1 MTQFER
7 EYTAEINK
15 AFLIALAGLIPI
27 FALTAFIFD
36 TQLWVAL
43 GLAPFLL
50 VGPAAS
56 YFKKPDHPL
65 TSVLIAFTTMSFA
78 AILIHLAKGM
88 IEMHFSIFV
97 LLACLT
103 VFGSLPVIATAVA
116 TIAVHHLAFFF
127 FLPSSVFNYQAS
139 LGIVLLHATFVI
151 VEAIPVAWI
160 SMKVHRFIKAQGST
174 LNELSGVAK
183 SNTDSSI
190 ELKGLAETQLQI
202 ATEQST
208 SSQEVV
214 SSMTEMQ
221 SMIKQ
226 TSVKIDECIS
236 SAEKMQA
243 ITSLGKNAMED
254 MTVNVADIQ
263 SAAKNLVSLNELMG
277 DIRRQTDII
286 NEIVSK
292 TQILSFNAAIEAA
305 RAGQHGKGFAVVAQ
319 EVGKL
324 AELSGE
330 SSKGI
335 KNLLDTSEK
344 QVQSLVSGLNTLTA
358 KGAESA
364 QKSHGLFNEIYTHLT
379 GIVTSVQGIS
389 EANTEQEKGVSEVA
403 IALQQFKVITE
414 KTQRQST
421 QVEKTAKSLT
431 EQAQKLNNLV
441 ELTNQILNNAEV
453 PVVAEVAK
461 VIRADFKE
469 KKAVERDAGESN
481 VPRKANVAINEKFKQ
496 AK

>member
-7 EYTAEINK
+7 EYTAEINR
-15 AFLIALAGLIPI
+15 AFLLSLAGLIPI
-27 FALTAFIFD
+27 FAVTAFLFD
-36 TQLWVAL
+36 TQMWVAL

-50 VGPAAS
+50 AGPAVS
-56 YFKKPDHPL
+56 YLKRPDSTL
-65 TSVLIAFTTMSFA
+65 TSMLMAFAAMSFA
-78 AILIHLAKGM
+78 AVLIHLAKGM

-103 VFGSLPVIATAVA
+103 VFGSLPVVLTAVA

-160 SMKVHRFIKAQGST
+160 SMKVRRFIKAQGST

-183 SNTDSSI
+183 SNTESSI

-226 TSVKIDECIS
+226 TSLKIDECIS

-254 MTVNVADIQ
+254 MNVNVTEIQ
-263 SAAKNLVSLNELMG
+263 AAAKNLASLNEVMG

-344 QVQSLVSGLNTLTA
+344 QVQSLVNGLTTLTA
-358 KGAESA
+358 KGADSA
-364 QKSHGLFNEIYTHLT
+364 QKSHGLFNEIYNHLT

-403 IALQQFKVITE
+403 VALQQFKVITE

-441 ELTNQILNNAEV
+441 ELTNQILNNSEVDV
-453 PVVAEVAK
+453 PVDEAK
-461 VIRADFKE
+461 VLTADFRD
-469 KKAVERDAGESN
+469 KKPAERTPAEAN
-481 VPRKANVAINEKFKQ
+481 VPRKSNVAINDKFKK